1 MIEESDYH
9 KHNIYFDIDG
19 LDFYLEFLKKK
30 DFFLLELK
38 VLKEVLQN
46 KCNAP
51 TNVLNYKIKKKKPR
65 FSLLNRWI
73 TYKILLTIYVI
84 LKFAKNNL
92 SNLKLIKSYLRL
104 TMLQE
109 RLSN

>member
-1 MIEESDYH
+1 MVLKKKKSSLKSNVQTWNPTLIEESDYH

-51 TNVLNYKIKKKKPR
+51 TNVLNYKIKKKK
-65 FSLLNRWI
+65 
-73 TYKILLTIYVI
+73 
-84 LKFAKNNL
+84 NL
-92 SNLKLIKSYLRL
+92 DFLFLIDESLIKYY
-104 TMLQE
+104 
-109 RLSN
+109 

>member
-51 TNVLNYKIKKKKPR
+51 TNVLNYKIKKKK
-65 FSLLNRWI
+65 
-73 TYKILLTIYVI
+73 T
-84 LKFAKNNL
+84 
-92 SNLKLIKSYLRL
+92 
-104 TMLQE
+104 
-109 RLSN
+109 